1 MSGFDSEQN
10 HALCFVSFTKKDKR
24 ITILKLMAQ
33 WISHLLITVT
43 LMARTLPS
51 IVMPENVV
59 GTSRNQDLTTHCQ
72 VMPLG

>member
-1 MSGFDSEQN
+1 M
-10 HALCFVSFTKKDKR
+10 
-24 ITILKLMAQ
+24 
-33 WISHLLITVT
+33 SHLLMTIT

-59 GTSRNQDLTTHCQ
+59 KTSRNRDLTPPHQ